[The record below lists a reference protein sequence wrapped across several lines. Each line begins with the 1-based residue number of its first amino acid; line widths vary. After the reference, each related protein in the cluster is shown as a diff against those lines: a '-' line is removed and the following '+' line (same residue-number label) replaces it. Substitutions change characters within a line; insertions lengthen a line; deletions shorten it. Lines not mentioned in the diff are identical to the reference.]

1 MLDVKD
7 KVILA
12 LALVY
17 CAILGSVG
25 VLDLA
30 AFDHTFVSAGV
41 KLKLI
46 FASALADSVVSK
58 DESISDQA
66 AVYDTLLLRVVESE
80 TSHAAAGGSFYSNSK
95 VLRILNIFA

>member
-1 MLDVKD
+1 MSKTRSFLHLHSS
-7 KVILA
+7 I
-12 LALVY
+12 
-17 CAILGSVG
+17 AILGSVRA
-25 VLDLA
+25 LDLT
-30 AFDHTFVSAGV
+30 AFDHTFVGAGV

-66 AVYDTLLLRVVESE
+66 AVYDTLLLRVVKSE
-80 TSHAAAGGSFYSNSK
+80 ASHAAAGGSFYSNSK